1 MEKQVTLDEKVAE
14 FQTRRTHADVFRS
27 EIEQLRKQGER
38 RDTNPQLNSMIVFV
52 DALEKDVQA
61 QVAKLLSFAGS
72 GTGAESA
79 VEVGRAIDMAYRLAD
94 AGWGADH
101 IETKR
106 LRAMA
111 NLRG

>member
-1 MEKQVTLDEKVAE
+1 MDKQVTIDEKVAD
-14 FQTRRTHADVFRS
+14 FQTRRTHANVFRD
-27 EIEQLRKQGER
+27 EIEQLKKAGER
-38 RDTNPQLNSMIVFV
+38 RDTNPQLNSMMVFV
-52 DALEKDVQA
+52 ELLEKDVRS
-61 QVAKLLSFAGS
+61 QVSRLMSFAGS
-72 GTGAESA
+72 GTGTESA
-79 VEVGRAIDMAYRLAD
+79 EEVGNAIDMAYRLAD